1 MAAIK
6 SNVIDPSIEVQ
17 IWMFGLEGAED
28 WLKKGFGQ
36 QWSLRASCSNPMGGM
51 EPVAELG
58 VCQHCFGSC
67 VDLHRELQR

>member
-6 SNVIDPSIEVQ
+6 SNVIDPSVEVQ

-36 QWSLRASCSNPMGGM
+36 QWSLWASCSNPMGDM

-58 VCQHCFGSC
+58 VCHHCFGPC
-67 VDLHRELQR
+67 VDLHRELQC